1 MDDQL
6 RGCSLLMVRQ
16 FSPAVLLAALLL
28 LSGCET
34 AGPIFVKDPQLVAS
48 PDKVSIMLAQA
59 ADKASN
65 ALETLAAVEQ
75 KRTPAASIAPI
86 NGAPAELRRAI
97 TVNFIGPANEITEML
112 AHRAGYNFTTL
123 GSAPSTP
130 IVVSLDVTNKP
141 VIEALRSVGLQLGS
155 RADIHVDGERKV
167 VELQYGSVMGGGDL
181 LTPMAS
187 N

>member
-1 MDDQL
+1 MD
-6 RGCSLLMVRQ
+6 RSYI
-16 FSPAVLLAALLL
+16 PALLVAAVTL

-34 AGPIFVKDPQLVAS
+34 AGFVKVKDPQLVAS

-59 ADKASN
+59 ADKAST

-97 TVNFIGPANEITEML
+97 TINWIGPADEITQML
-112 AHRAGYNFTTL
+112 AHRAGYKFEAL
-123 GSAPSTP
+123 GSAPATP

-141 VIEALRSVGLQLGS
+141 VIEALRSVGLQLGA
-155 RADIHVDGERKV
+155 RADVHVDSERKV
-167 VELQYGSVMGGGDL
+167 VELQYGSVLGNGDL
-181 LTPMAS
+181 LTPIAAS
-187 N
+187 E